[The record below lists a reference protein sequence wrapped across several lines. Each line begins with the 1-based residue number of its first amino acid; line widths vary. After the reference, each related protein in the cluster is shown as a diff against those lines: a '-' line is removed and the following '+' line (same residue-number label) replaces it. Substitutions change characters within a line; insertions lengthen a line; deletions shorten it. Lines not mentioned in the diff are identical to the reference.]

1 MAIEQE
7 LPPLAT
13 ICDAYGL
20 KDKADRDAVER
31 IYHAFRAHHARFV
44 TSIARDM
51 LRDLRQEVAA
61 NPHTRVVFLG
71 RDGYSLAVAAR
82 TLDPEFFA
90 AHCHDAVLSRA
101 VAEAAV
107 QDLEQNGG
115 KSFPQ
120 ISGYRENTASV
131 SAEDVAGSYQ
141 QLTRYLRGAGVPVGT
156 PNSRVVLMD
165 SCLKG
170 TVQELL
176 SAAYPETSFEGRYMF
191 YDGIASDPHPGT
203 KRGYVLHRDDGVG
216 GGMKELPRDPSLTFA
231 SLAAIRTIE
240 NSLQGPLSSPKALD
254 ESGPVQRRL
263 TEEPDRTFGCNP
275 VLVDPPYLNPVVRE
289 ACKVAGLRAVMDA
302 ASDVRDGAVLD
313 TAAVQQQFTNDVRAW
328 LTHAP
333 GQDPELKV
341 LLDSFVHRDD
351 HRMVREVDK
360 MLHASTLS
368 PEVHQ
373 QVWQS
378 FDVAKSLPEKQAV
391 LVSVQAMAQQSR
403 PAQPGTG
410 VTTTAAAPQRGLGAT
425 GLRRTGEGSEVG

>member
-1 MAIEQE
+1 MTVAIEQE
-7 LPPLAT
+7 LPPLAA
-13 ICDAYGL
+13 ISDAYGL

-31 IYHAFRAHHARFV
+31 IYNAFRAHHARFV

-82 TLDPEFFA
+82 TLDPEFFS

-115 KSFPQ
+115 KSFPD
-120 ISGYRENTASV
+120 IAGYRENTASV

-156 PNSRVVLMD
+156 PGSRVVLMD

-176 SAAYPETSFEGRYMF
+176 SSAYPETKFEGRYMF

-203 KRGYVLHRDDGVG
+203 KRGYVLHRDDGIG
-216 GGMKELPRDPSLTFA
+216 GGMKELPRDPALTFA

-263 TEEPDRTFGCNP
+263 TEEQDRTFGCNP

-302 ASDVRDGAVLD
+302 AADVRDGAPLD

-333 GQDPELKV
+333 NQDPELKV

-351 HRMVREVDK
+351 HRMVRQVDK
-360 MLHASTLS
+360 MLHESSLT
-368 PEVHQ
+368 PEAHQ

-378 FDVAKSLPEKQAV
+378 FEVAQTLHEKQAV
-391 LVSVQAMAQQSR
+391 LANVQVMTQQAKPQTAVTDSSVAQQAAQQADRVRR
-403 PAQPGTG
+403 PGQ
-410 VTTTAAAPQRGLGAT
+410 
-425 GLRRTGEGSEVG
+425 SFEVG